1 MTVDLSEIL
10 KRDEPLS
17 GHTSFGIGG
26 PARLFYEPRTE
37 EQAVEVVRSCRR
49 DGEPLFVL
57 GGGTNLLVRDEGIDG
72 AVVSLRK
79 SSAIRFEGRRARVD
93 AGASFPRLV
102 SEGVTRGCGG
112 ADALVGIP
120 GTVGGALVMNAG
132 GRYGE
137 LCRFVER
144 VRVVDREGVA
154 RTLSREE
161 AGFGYR
167 TSKLGEF
174 VILGADLAFPEGD
187 REAARARLRE
197 IIVEKSRTQPLAARS
212 AGCVFKNPAPRIA
225 AGRLIDEAGFKGKII
240 GGALVSPVHANFLVN
255 RRGARA
261 SDILGLIREIKDRV
275 RERNGVELELEIKI
289 WPAPM

>member
-1 MTVDLSEIL
+1 MGVELSAIL

-17 GHTSFGIGG
+17 RHTSFGIGG

-37 EQAVEVVRSCRR
+37 AETVEVVRACRR

-57 GGGTNLLVRDEGIDG
+57 GGGTNLLVRDEGVDG

-79 SSAIRFEGRRARVD
+79 MNAIRFDGRRARVD

-102 SEGVTRGCGG
+102 SMGVERGCRD

-132 GRYGE
+132 GKYGE
-137 LCRFVER
+137 IGRFVES

-154 RTLSREE
+154 RNLTREE

-167 TSKLGEF
+167 TSRLGEF

-187 REAARARLRE
+187 PEAARARLRE
-197 IIVEKSRTQPLAARS
+197 IITEKSRTQPLAARS

-225 AGRLIDEAGFKGKII
+225 AGRLIDEAGFKGKIL

-261 SDILGLIREIKDRV
+261 SDVLGLIREIKDRV

-289 WPAPM
+289 W

>member
-1 MTVDLSEIL
+1 MAGDLSEIL

-17 GHTSFGIGG
+17 RHTSFGIGG

-37 EQAVEVVRSCRR
+37 EEAVEVVRSCRR

-79 SSAIRFEGRRARVD
+79 SSAIRFDGRRARID

-102 SEGVTRGCGG
+102 SEGVARACGG

-120 GTVGGALVMNAG
+120 GTIGGALVMNAG
-132 GRYGE
+132 GKYGE
-137 LCRFVER
+137 LCSFVER

-174 VILGADLAFPEGD
+174 VILGADLAFPQGD

-225 AGRLIDEAGFKGKII
+225 AGRLIDEAGFKGKIY

-261 SDILGLIREIKDRV
+261 SDILGLIREIKDSV
-275 RERNGVELELEIKI
+275 RERNGVELELEIKV
-289 WPAPM
+289 WP

>member
-1 MTVDLSEIL
+1 MGVDLAAIL

-17 GHTSFGIGG
+17 RHTSFGIGG
-26 PARLFYEPRTE
+26 PARLFYEPHSE
-37 EQAVEVVRSCRR
+37 EQAVEVVRACRR
-49 DGEPLFVL
+49 DDEPLFVL

-79 SSAIRFEGRRARVD
+79 MHGIRFEGRRARVD

-102 SEGVTRGCGG
+102 TEGVTRGCGG
-112 ADALVGIP
+112 VDALVGIP

-132 GRYGE
+132 GKYGE
-137 LCRFVER
+137 LCQFVER
-144 VRVVDREGVA
+144 VRVVDRHGVA
-154 RTLSREE
+154 RTLTREE

-167 TSKLGEF
+167 TSRLGEY
-174 VILGADLAFPEGD
+174 VILGADLAFAEGD

-197 IIVEKSRTQPLAARS
+197 IIVEKSRTQPLAAKS
-212 AGCVFKNPAPRIA
+212 AGCVFKNPTPRVA
-225 AGRLIDEAGFKGKII
+225 AGRLIDEAGFKGKIL

-261 SDILGLIREIKDRV
+261 SDILGLIREIKAGV
-275 RERNGVELELEIKI
+275 RERNGVELELELKV
-289 WPAPM
+289 WPRPE

>member
-1 MTVDLSEIL
+1 MSVDLSEIL

-17 GHTSFGIGG
+17 RHTSFGIGG
-26 PARLFYEPRTE
+26 PARLFYEPRSE
-37 EQAVEVVRSCRR
+37 EEAVAVVRSCRR

-102 SEGVTRGCGG
+102 SDGVARGCGG
-112 ADALVGIP
+112 VDALVGIP

-132 GRYGE
+132 GKYGE
-137 LCRFVER
+137 LCQFVER
-144 VRVVDREGVA
+144 VRVVDREGTA

-161 AGFGYR
+161 AGFAYR
-167 TSKLGEF
+167 TSRLGEF
-174 VILGADLAFPEGD
+174 VILGADLVFPEGD

-212 AGCVFKNPAPRIA
+212 AGCVFKNPAPKVA
-225 AGRLIDEAGFKGKII
+225 AGRLIDEAGFKGKIV

-261 SDILGLIREIKDRV
+261 SDILGLIREIRERV
-275 RERNGVELELEIKI
+275 RERNGVELELEIKV
-289 WPAPM
+289 WPRP